1 MQKRRQTSQ
10 VVAVVAIF
18 AALNVVSDSLASL
31 PVFPS
36 GVWYS
41 WNFLMSPLTGV
52 ALGHS
57 MGSLASFI
65 GVMIGHY
72 IYFRDVYEFLF
83 TLGAPIGV
91 AMSALIFRGRT
102 KPVLAYYSFLFA
114 AYFATSEAW
123 QLPVWGMWDT
133 YVAFALLLATVIL
146 VRKGVWNY
154 RSRLPVSLA
163 VSAFI
168 GLEADVLFRIFLFI
182 PCQTYRLFYTFDVGA
197 LIVIWTSGAIVTP
210 VEVLLSTMTTVLIGG
225 PVVRFLRKE
234 HTWLSH

>member
-1 MQKRRQTSQ
+1 
-10 VVAVVAIF
+10 VVT
-18 AALNVVSDSLASL
+18 DSLGSV

-57 MGSLASFI
+57 MGFVASFL

-72 IYFRDVYEFLF
+72 IYFIDVYEFLF
-83 TLGAPIGV
+83 TVGAPIGV
-91 AMSALIFRGRT
+91 AVSALVFRGRV
-102 KPVLAYYSFLFA
+102 KAVLAYYVFLFA
-114 AYFATSEAW
+114 AYFATAEAW
-123 QLPVWGMWDT
+123 ELPLWGMWDT
-133 YVAFALLLATVIL
+133 YVAFAVLLATSVL

-182 PCQTYRLFYTFDVGA
+182 PCQTYQLFYTFDLGA
-197 LIVIWTSGAIVTP
+197 LTAIWTSGAIVTP
-210 VEVLLSTMTTVLIGG
+210 VKVLLSTIATVLIGG

-234 HTWLSH
+234 HTWLSQ